1 MADNNNKPY
10 NGPALSIMFT
20 ADKNKDMNES
30 VLETMHNTFKGVQD
44 YIDSNIVVH
53 RDGRH
58 DYVCVTLCLDDI
70 EDKAG
75 LKQKLNDLTTAIMAV
90 YDEFNNK
97 K

>member
-10 NGPALSIMFT
+10 TGPALSIMFT
-20 ADKNKDMNES
+20 ADTNKDMNES
-30 VLETMHNTFKGVQD
+30 VLESMHATFRGVQD

-53 RDGRH
+53 RDG
-58 DYVCVTLCLDDI
+58 DSYVGVTLCLDDI

-90 YDEFNNK
+90 YDEFNK